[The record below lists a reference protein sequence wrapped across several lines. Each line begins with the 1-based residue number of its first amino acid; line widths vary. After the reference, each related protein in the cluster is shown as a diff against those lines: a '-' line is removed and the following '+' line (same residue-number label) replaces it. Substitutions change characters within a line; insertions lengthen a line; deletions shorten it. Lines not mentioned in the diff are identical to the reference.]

1 MRTKA
6 LILSAAVAVAGIIG
20 TQAQVYSVN
29 VVGYVNLALPEGFSL
44 IANQLD
50 NGSGNLVPDVLAGV
64 PEGTVV
70 YKWTAS
76 GYVQNTL
83 DFGEWTFPDMTLA
96 PGEGAFV
103 LLPAGGASVTLVGE
117 VPQGTLTVNFPAG
130 FWIASSHVPQVMDMS
145 DASFS
150 FPAADG
156 DVVYLWSN
164 ETGYTQY
171 TFDFGAW
178 DPQAPELNVG
188 RAFFF
193 LTSGAKT
200 WTRDFSVN

>member
-6 LILSAAVAVAGIIG
+6 LILSAAVAVAGIVG

-29 VVGYVNLALPEGFSL
+29 VVGYVNLDLPAGFSL

-50 NGSGNLVPDVLAGV
+50 NGSGNLVPDVLAGA

-70 YKWTAS
+70 YKWTTT

-83 DFGEWTFPDMTLA
+83 DFGEWTFADMTLA

-103 LLPAGGASVTLVGE
+103 LLPSATTVTLVGE
-117 VPQGTLTVNFPAG
+117 VPQGTLTVNFPLG
-130 FWIASSHVPQVMDMS
+130 FWVASSHVPQVMNVS
-145 DASFS
+145 DAAFS
-150 FPAADG
+150 FPAAEG
-156 DVVYLWSN
+156 DVIYQWSN
-164 ETGYTQY
+164 ANGYSQY
-171 TFDFGAW
+171 TYDFGEW
-178 DPQAPELNVG
+178 VPPAPDFAVG
-188 RAFFF
+188 EAFFL